1 MKKLIFAFFLATLT
15 SALTFAQNSD
25 VYKKY
30 EFFAGFSNGQV
41 DSGIDSG
48 SSVSSF
54 LKDRANYSGFE
65 IAGVYN
71 VHRYIGIK
79 ADFSATFNKNGAS
92 FPILAGGGPPQNLIY
107 NAQNSLYN
115 VLGGI
120 QIKDNASK
128 SRFKPFAHALA
139 GIAHKRMD
147 ATIISCPPS
156 VLCSS
161 IGGSSTGFAA
171 AFGGGLDIKI
181 NDKID
186 FRAFQVDYNPVRS
199 GGGFDH
205 NVRFGIGLVFK

>member
-1 MKKLIFAFFLATLT
+1 MKKLIFAFLLVTAASVLT
-15 SALTFAQNSD
+15 PAQDND

-41 DSGIDSG
+41 DSGVDSG
-48 SSVSSF
+48 STVSSF

-65 IAGVYN
+65 VAGVYN

-79 ADFSATFNKNGAS
+79 ADFSAAYNKYRAS
-92 FPILAGGGPPQNLIY
+92 FPVITGNTTQNLIY
-107 NAQNSLYN
+107 EANNSLYN

-128 SRFKPFAHALA
+128 ARFKPFAHLLA
-139 GIAHKRMD
+139 GIGHKRMD
-147 ATIISCPPS
+147 ANIISCPS
-156 VLCSS
+156 IVNCST
-161 IGGSSTGFAA
+161 IGGSSTGFAG

-181 NDKID
+181 NEKLD
-186 FRAFQVDYNPVRS
+186 FRAFQVDYNPVRAN
-199 GGGFDH
+199 GGFDH